1 MIDGGGADRQCG
13 LEALSNECNDTLL
26 RAVARSKQAT
36 QVKSKMI
43 GEGIVCREGSRDVSI
58 GSNKLICTLLV
69 VETDRYVLHNNES
82 C

>member
-13 LEALSNECNDTLL
+13 LEALSNECNDTLP

-43 GEGIVCREGSRDVSI
+43 GEGIVCEGSRDVSI
-58 GSNKLICTLLV
+58 GSNKLICMLLP
-69 VETDRYVLHNNES
+69 VETDRYVLRNNES